1 MELVALMLRKRMSQ
15 HRIFWGT
22 GTHVQKSEDGAREGS
37 WRFLWGVSFVV
48 EVVESQ
54 ILDDFS
60 IRGF

>member
-22 GTHVQKSEDGAREGS
+22 CTHVQKSEDGAREGR